1 MCPGPGTVQGKLE
14 LQVAA
19 DMGGLADLEEDEETG
34 AGGGA
39 HDALHRAGLHGGA
52 GHSRS

>member
-1 MCPGPGTVQGKLE
+1 MWPGPGTVQGKLE

-19 DMGGLADLEEDEETG
+19 DMGGLADLEEEEETG

-39 HDALHRAGLHGGA
+39 HDASHRTGLHGSA
-52 GHSRS
+52 GHSWS